1 MGFSDIV
8 FFLAIFLG
16 NAFSSARQFAHAKKR
31 DRKPQQKVEGKKRE
45 NAFLLLSFVVGKGWR
60 REGFFRCSLLSAIA
74 EGKNLFKAYFFGK
87 GKRGPAKKNQAC
99 KSSLLLHITQ
109 VISNLIFLSSLSHTQ
124 PDAQKY
130 YICLGKVKLYLKSIY
145 SVFKKM
151 DKVWTLG
158 WAPRA
163 DNIGPLVGQST
174 YPFPI
179 LIYIL
184 VSCFPP
190 PLPSSFPSTEY
201 KQEEEG
207 MWG

>member
-1 MGFSDIV
+1 MLSV
-8 FFLAIFLG
+8 VRG
-16 NAFSSARQFAHAKKR
+16 NSHMLKR
-31 DRKPQQKVEGKKRE
+31 ETENHNKRWRGKKE
-45 NAFLLLSFVVGKGWR
+45 KMHFCSFLLLWEKGGGGKAFFAAACCQQLQKEKKTFLKPTFLIRESVGLR
-60 REGFFRCSLLSAIA
+60 
-74 EGKNLFKAYFFGK
+74 
-87 GKRGPAKKNQAC
+87 KKNQAC

>member
-1 MGFSDIV
+1 M

-31 DRKPQQKVEGKKRE
+31 NRKPQQKVEEKKRKCIF
-45 NAFLLLSFVVGKGWR
+45 AP
-60 REGFFRCSLLSAIA
+60 FFCC
-74 EGKNLFKAYFFGK
+74 
-87 GKRGPAKKNQAC
+87 GKRVEEGRLFFAAACCQQLQKEKKTFLKPTFLIRESVGLRKKNQAC
-99 KSSLLLHITQ
+99 KSSLLLHVTQ

-158 WAPRA
+158 WASRA

-174 YPFPI
+174 YPFPT

-184 VSCFPP
+184 VSCFLP
-190 PLPSSFPSTEY
+190 PLPSSFPSIEF
-201 KQEEEG
+201 KQEGEEG
-207 MWG
+207 MSG